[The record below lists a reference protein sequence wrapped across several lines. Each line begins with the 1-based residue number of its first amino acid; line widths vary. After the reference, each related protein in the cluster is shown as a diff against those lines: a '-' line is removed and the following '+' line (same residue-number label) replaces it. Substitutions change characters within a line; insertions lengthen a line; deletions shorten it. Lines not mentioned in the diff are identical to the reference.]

1 MNIAPISTTNYNQ
14 QSFAGSTKAAASVVS
29 RSNSFLSDL
38 GSKYKKAKE
47 NFIEK
52 AIIKPILQPVM
63 NSDFMA
69 KFADKTADMKN
80 LPSHMSTAG
89 SFVTTYFYANR
100 TLKTLNKD
108 EEQKKRA
115 KVLATNQVMV
125 TGLSTLGAYGLNDAL
140 GNISKNLGYKFREAN
155 QGHAKLSSRMK
166 GFDIAKQLLIFTMMY
181 RYIAP
186 VLVTPLASK
195 VGKVYQNYKAKKNGE
210 QPTEIKSLVP
220 QNEVKTAKLVP
231 MTGTFG
237 RFVENAR
244 AEKSQKLA

>member
-1 MNIAPISTTNYNQ
+1 MNIAPITTTNYNKQ
-14 QSFAGSTKAAASVVS
+14 NFTAAPKTSVS
-29 RSNSFLSDL
+29 MISKSNALFSDF
-38 GSKYKKAKE
+38 GAKYKKAKE
-47 NFIEK
+47 NFVEK
-52 AIIKPILQPVM
+52 CIIKPILQPVM

-69 KFADKTADMKN
+69 KFADKTADMKK
-80 LPSHMSTAG
+80 LPSHMATAG

-140 GNISKNLGYKFREAN
+140 GSISKNLGYSFREAN
-155 QGHAKLSSRMK
+155 QGHAKLATRMK

-181 RYIAP
+181 RFVAP
-186 VLVTPLASK
+186 VIVTPLASK
-195 VGKVYQNYKAKKNGE
+195 VGKVYQNYKA
-210 QPTEIKSLVP
+210 
-220 QNEVKTAKLVP
+220 QNNEGQNSAPVAKAIQSQSESKVANSVP

-237 RFVENAR
+237 KFIQSAR
-244 AEKSQKLA
+244 ADK